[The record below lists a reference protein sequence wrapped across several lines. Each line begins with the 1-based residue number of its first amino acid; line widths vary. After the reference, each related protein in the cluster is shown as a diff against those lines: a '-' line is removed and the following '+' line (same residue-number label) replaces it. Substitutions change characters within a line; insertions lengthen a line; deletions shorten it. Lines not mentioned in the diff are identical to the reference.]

1 MRYDYTSLSKRAKGG
16 NVPFLCKNKT
26 SAAKKIRELKCCG
39 PGAPWLPGMYRELLI
54 CFPAVIASIAVWL
67 SIGLA
72 VWRLIQTT
80 KQTNKRWPTR
90 QDALFS
96 ALAVACGRPD
106 TVRIGG
112 CNTEHLGCV
121 APGAQLRSGRSS
133 GSEYEFR
140 LGAEWRSHRDY
151 HLVPRFSRVSRPSS
165 CVFVNG
171 LLLSPRSLTL
181 RNVSIQKRSSRIS
194 QLSITQNDIILQ
206 DTNL

>member
-1 MRYDYTSLSKRAKGG
+1 MYICMYVYVHIYISMHVRMHLCVRICRPHKYIVLTLWSCSSSSVALQYSCCCMLKYLFIPPTCSLLHLSQQKSTEKILLRYEYTSLSKRDKGG
-16 NVPFLCKNKT
+16 NVPFLCKKKT
-26 SAAKKIRELKCCG
+26 TAAKKIRELKCCG

-106 TVRIGG
+106 TVRIGPA
-112 CNTEHLGCV
+112 T
-121 APGAQLRSGRSS
+121 
-133 GSEYEFR
+133 
-140 LGAEWRSHRDY
+140 
-151 HLVPRFSRVSRPSS
+151 
-165 CVFVNG
+165 
-171 LLLSPRSLTL
+171 LST
-181 RNVSIQKRSSRIS
+181 
-194 QLSITQNDIILQ
+194 
-206 DTNL
+206 